1 VEASVDGA
9 APRQDDDRTRRR
21 PLLRGEGIVLG
32 ALLGFAAR
40 DLGLV
45 EMASAWIPGAAA
57 GAVLAGFG
65 WNRLLRATVAATAV
79 LWLAAAFT
87 PLTAWV
93 VKPLVRDERPV
104 AADAVVVLGSRLQM
118 AGEPTSTALSRML
131 RALELVHA
139 GHSTR
144 IVVTEA
150 APPAPSH
157 AQATRRQLERLGL
170 AAEVESLGPVRST
183 REEALQTAALC
194 RENGWQK
201 LLVVTSPTHSRRAC
215 AALEAAGMRVVC
227 VPARE
232 SDADLDTL
240 DRPAERLEAF
250 RLAIHEWLGLGLY
263 RARGW
268 VGVAPSR

>member
-1 VEASVDGA
+1 M
-9 APRQDDDRTRRR
+9 
-21 PLLRGEGIVLG
+21 LG

-45 EMASAWIPGAAA
+45 EMASAWIPGAVA

-65 WNRLLRATVAATAV
+65 WTRLLRAVAGGAAV

-87 PLTAWV
+87 PLTAWLV
-93 VKPLVRDERPV
+93 RPLVRDEQPA

-118 AGEPTSTALSRML
+118 AGEPTSTALSRIL

-150 APPAPSH
+150 GPPAPSH
-157 AQATRRQLERLGL
+157 AQAARRQLDRLGV
-170 AAEVESLGPVRST
+170 AAEVETVGPARST
-183 REEALQTAALC
+183 REEALQTATLF
-194 RENGWQK
+194 REKGWRK
-201 LLVVTSPTHSRRAC
+201 ALVVTSPTHSRRAC
-215 AALEAAGMRVVC
+215 AALEAVGLSVVC

-240 DRPAERLEAF
+240 DRPVERLEAF

-263 RARGW
+263 RVRGW
-268 VGVAPSR
+268 VGVAPSK